1 MLYTLDP
8 RSCARCKS
16 ARCTDL
22 NAFNGAECHWQFV
35 SFVCKDLVLAR
46 SLESENTSRSSR
58 WLLRGYRSCLN
69 NDWTLDEP
77 ARDRFENRR
86 GKNSSSS
93 MTARRIL
100 QIPHV
105 DFEPLTRSSRDI
117 PADQRA
123 RNKCRAGS
131 RSCRSNGFPLSRTS
145 LTRSKL
151 PKRNSRIF
159 LVKSPRQDPKDLKVR
174 HAFQSRSSN
183 AWQPGRKAAAVT
195 WSAVYITATR
205 PATRIDTDASCT
217 RRPVKR
223 CRLISTGPRWAW
235 AP

>member
-1 MLYTLDP
+1 VP
-8 RSCARCKS
+8 SRKS
-16 ARCTDL
+16 
-22 NAFNGAECHWQFV
+22 
-35 SFVCKDLVLAR
+35 
-46 SLESENTSRSSR
+46 
-58 WLLRGYRSCLN
+58 
-69 NDWTLDEP
+69 
-77 ARDRFENRR
+77 
-86 GKNSSSS
+86 
-93 MTARRIL
+93 IL
-100 QIPHV
+100 
-105 DFEPLTRSSRDI
+105 PL
-117 PADQRA
+117 
-123 RNKCRAGS
+123 
-131 RSCRSNGFPLSRTS
+131 GFPLSRTS

-235 AP
+235 APWNTRSPCQPVRCRRALPRSTGWPRAETPRATGCSVRWRVPGQ